1 MSNTVLQVKRSST
14 TAIPGSLSNGEL
26 AYSGNGVSNSL
37 FIGHPDGSTGVIRIA
52 GGKYPYLHQASVGT
66 VTANAVVILD
76 ANGYTANVRSSGLFV
91 SSSIASPV
99 ANATAALITSI
110 SPQANGT
117 QLGAAAGGSNT
128 ELVTSYAVKTYIDGQ
143 ITINGVNTATAYTF
157 TNTISFSAN
166 VNIAGNT
173 TSVLN
178 IGTTAAANLSANAT
192 TLLFNANTAANG
204 SINATAY
211 SGTANNANNLGG
223 TSLATL
229 QGQIT
234 GNAATAYSNATTYAS
249 NASNIS
255 TGTLAA
261 AHLPANVVFWS
272 NANYFTTKQFFDVG
286 IQIVGNTTGMLHV
299 GNSAANVVA
308 NSTEIRLH
316 ANNTDYLTI
325 NSTAIQTGNSTVYS
339 TISQT
344 LVNTSSLSVG
354 GQVSIN
360 ATVASFGTVA
370 NIYAPSADLT
380 VSNIN
385 TGNLNVTGT
394 LTTIDTQT
402 LQVKDNFVL
411 VADGNANVATDA
423 VDFGIYGVANTANV
437 TSYYGLGRV
446 ASGNYFQ
453 LFSTTASPSNTTISG
468 ASTSALQAY
477 LQPFGAGGAFVVNAS
492 AMALTANGTVSLSL
506 TANTLSLTTAL
517 PSTSGGTGYGSYA
530 NGDILY
536 ASNTSYLSKLTLGGD
551 GTVLQVQGT
560 TLAWASLDGGTF

>member
-1 MSNTVLQVKRSST
+1 MSNTVLQVKRSAT

-76 ANGYTANVRSSGLFV
+76 ANGYTANTRSSGLFV
-91 SSSIASPV
+91 SSSISSPT

-110 SPQANGT
+110 TPQANGT

-128 ELVTSYAVKTYIDGQ
+128 ELVTSYAIKTYVDAQISVGAVNQAGQ
-143 ITINGVNTATAYTF
+143 YNWSNIN
-157 TNTISFSAN
+157 SFSAN
-166 VNIAGNT
+166 VNISGTAN
-173 TSVLN
+173 SVLN
-178 IGTTAAANLSANAT
+178 IGTTVAANLSANAT
-192 TLLFNANTAANG
+192 TLLFNANTTANG

-211 SGTANNANNLGG
+211 SGTANNADNLGG

-354 GQVSIN
+354 GQVTVNS
-360 ATVASFGTVA
+360 TVASFGTIA
-370 NIYAPSADLT
+370 NISASSASLT
-380 VSNIN
+380 VSNIT

-468 ASTSALQAY
+468 ASTSTLQAY
-477 LQPFGAGGAFVVNAS
+477 LQPFGAAGAFVVNSS
-492 AMALTANGTVSLSL
+492 AMALTANATVSLSL